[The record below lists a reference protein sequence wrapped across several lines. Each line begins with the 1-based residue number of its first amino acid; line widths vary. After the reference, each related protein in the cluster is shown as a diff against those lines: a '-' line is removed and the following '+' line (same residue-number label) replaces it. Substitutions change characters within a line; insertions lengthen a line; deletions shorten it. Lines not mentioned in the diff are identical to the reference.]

1 MLHSQKNE
9 QEQMMTAASYWF
21 KSLFALIR
29 KEWITLFHDPAAR
42 RILIV
47 PIIIQSILFGY
58 GATFNLDQVPYA
70 VFDASNGS
78 LSRRLVQ
85 KIEAGGIFRP
95 ALEARSINDVVQAAA
110 DGRVLAGII
119 IPSDFE
125 DKTAL
130 GLPSEVM
137 LLLDAR
143 NSTTASV
150 AVGYLSEIV
159 ESVNKENGAASPI
172 EVKDRYFYNENNIT
186 RWSMLPSMTIGLSML
201 QVMLLAGLTVARE
214 REEGSFDMMLLTPL
228 STAQIFIGKAAP
240 PIAVGIL
247 QAFLIFLVCA
257 LWFEIPVRGS
267 VLDIFIVVAV
277 FSLSLSGIG
286 MAVSAWSSSIQQS
299 MIGAFF
305 IVLPSLVLSG
315 IMTPVSAMPD
325 FLQLITCANPAR
337 FAIEMVKRIYLE
349 GAPLSELLGL
359 FIPMIVIAA
368 ASIPASM
375 IFFRSRTR

>member
-1 MLHSQKNE
+1 MTHS
-9 QEQMMTAASYWF
+9 SWL
-21 KSLFALIR
+21 KSLFALVK

-58 GATFNLDQVPYA
+58 GATFNLDQVPYV
-70 VFDASNGS
+70 VFDAANGAN
-78 LSRRLVQ
+78 SRKLVQ
-85 KIEAGGIFRP
+85 KIEAGGIFKP
-95 ALEARSINDVVQAAA
+95 SLAASGIDEASRAAA
-110 DGRVLAGII
+110 EGRALAAVV

-125 DKTAL
+125 EKIAL

-137 LLLDAR
+137 VLLDAR

-150 AVGYLSEIV
+150 AVGYLSEIID
-159 ESVNKENGAASPI
+159 SVNKENGAAPPI
-172 EVKDRYFYNENNIT
+172 EIKDRYYYNENNFT
-186 RWSMLPSMTIGLSML
+186 RWSMLPAMTIGLSML

-228 STAQIFIGKAAP
+228 SSAQIFIGKAAP
-240 PIAVGIL
+240 PVAVGIM

-267 VLDIFIVVAV
+267 VLEIFIVVAV
-277 FSLSLSGIG
+277 FSLSLSGFG
-286 MAVSAWSSSIQQS
+286 MAVSAWSNSIQQS

-305 IVLPSLVLSG
+305 IVLPCLVLSG
-315 IMTPVSAMPD
+315 IMTPISAMPD
-325 FLQLITCANPAR
+325 VLQTLTNANPAR

-359 FIPMIVIAA
+359 FAPMIAIAA
-368 ASIPASM
+368 ATIPASM